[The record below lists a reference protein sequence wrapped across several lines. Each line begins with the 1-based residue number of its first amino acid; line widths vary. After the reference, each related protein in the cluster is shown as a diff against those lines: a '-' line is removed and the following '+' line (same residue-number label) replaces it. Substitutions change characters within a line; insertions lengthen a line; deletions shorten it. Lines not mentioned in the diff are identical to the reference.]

1 MVWSISSRTQRL
13 SSQRTAIRW
22 ACAAINATQARKP
35 HSDVINATEGVDCI
49 LIDRAM
55 NMLGPPVSIKCLR
68 QWQKPPFDDAAA
80 SGARGLMIGAID
92 TDWNI
97 GNYHLKNTNSAGVS
111 PLPQLQCAPSMKT
124 TNHFKKARTGDL
136 PRFFL
141 VSNLL
146 VVQEELVE

>member
-1 MVWSISSRTQRL
+1 
-13 SSQRTAIRW
+13 
-22 ACAAINATQARKP
+22 
-35 HSDVINATEGVDCI
+35 
-49 LIDRAM
+49 
-55 NMLGPPVSIKCLR
+55 
-68 QWQKPPFDDAAA
+68 
-80 SGARGLMIGAID
+80 MIGAID

-97 GNYHLKNTNSAGVS
+97 GNYRLKNTNSAGVS

-146 VVQEELVE
+146 VVQEELVEERL